1 MELGLGFEGMG
12 LGLGLA
18 SQNSHMASS
27 KQRVVKERSPPLRL
41 RASLVDLAW
50 LG

>member
-1 MELGLGFEGMG
+1 MVGLGLGF
-12 LGLGLA
+12 GLA
-18 SQNSHMASS
+18 SRSSHMASS
-27 KQRVVKERSPPLRL
+27 KQSVVKERSPPLRL